1 MRLARRRRLAVAEVV
16 VRAVA
21 QSRIGV
27 VGIQAKAAPGRT
39 RHHRQVAGEHPR
51 RVQLVGTVRLDLV
64 PPAVGQ
70 LAIGVVH
77 DLRVIPVGR
86 GRHVGLADI
95 GLHLTLAVAVAARPQ
110 VVDLA
115 LPLAVERMLQVQ
127 VQAVVLALHRGVEV
141 EVVLPVHLHGVVAAG
156 QLRNVEV
163 RGAARVDQDAARN
176 LRGVVAVRVDAH
188 RVHLGDDR
196 HIVGDVVDGV
206 AQVAIG
212 RLGAVH
218 PRVVQFLVETEDVF
232 ILVLRLQ
239 VGRGRR
245 ARVTALA
252 VLAVVR
258 QRLPGADAGVDRGQA
273 GGHAIRV
280 DAGVGVVGAGV
291 QRGTGRTLR
300 HAARQG
306 EVIAAGI
313 AVDLHAGV
321 AVDVPAEAHARRPLR
336 RGQAQIGLAVAT
348 VVGELVVAQADL
360 DQPAVVDLP
369 AVLDVL
375 RPLRDAERAVVVI
388 AVLVDV
394 VAVAARTGRSH
405 PRRVAPVGAGRGRSR
420 AAQDVLVRQRVAVAI
435 GHLVVVPRITG
446 TVGREVRTRVDI
458 GRVLVVDAGGQRVI
472 TELVADVD
480 AQVGVG
486 RAMPRQVDRR
496 HRLVVGDDV
505 AAGDGRV
512 LVFRVE
518 KVRVGRI
525 ESGRVAVIRALH
537 LAVQRAHREVVGDV
551 AGELR
556 RVQIGTVLGR
566 GGATDVVGLL
576 ATVVVVVV
584 GRALVGVLAGGAG
597 QLQHVAVVDV
607 PVQLAVP
614 LRPVLAGVR
623 DERCRHR
630 THAAVDRAV
639 GVAEALF
646 ALGFDG
652 GEEEQLVLD
661 QRAAD
666 VGIDCGRPRLVVA
679 ATAIDIAARTVTVDV
694 IEVLGIAL
702 QVGRCPLHLATEM
715 PLVGTALADL
725 ADHAAVGATV
735 GRAIAATEDFLL
747 IDGAV
752 GQGQAAEAAQR
763 IGRVETVDVVRVL
776 DDRGAAQRNHRAAG
790 GAQAVEQAAAF
801 DHARSQQRD
810 RLGAARQRQAGQLLR
825 RDDGTGVDTGHVDA
839 GQGIGLHGDRAQRL
853 RARRTGEGNL
863 GAGTHAHG
871 DMRARVD
878 GLPIALQGHG
888 VVAQRQR
895 VHRVA
900 TVRIHRDL
908 AGDTRVVADQ
918 HGFAAAGRR
927 LAENAAR
934 GGLRVD
940 RRRRDGAV
948 QAQGDR
954 GGEAQCVPRQATR
967 ARLVFDVALAVFH
980 VTPRLSDGG
989 SRIRRNGSAST

>member
-1 MRLARRRRLAVAEVV
+1 
-16 VRAVA
+16 
-21 QSRIGV
+21 
-27 VGIQAKAAPGRT
+27 
-39 RHHRQVAGEHPR
+39 
-51 RVQLVGTVRLDLV
+51 
-64 PPAVGQ
+64 
-70 LAIGVVH
+70 
-77 DLRVIPVGR
+77 
-86 GRHVGLADI
+86 
-95 GLHLTLAVAVAARPQ
+95 
-110 VVDLA
+110 
-115 LPLAVERMLQVQ
+115 MLQVQ
-127 VQAVVLALHRGVEV
+127 IQAVVLALHRGVEV

-156 QLRNVEV
+156 QLRDVEV
-163 RGAARVDQDAARN
+163 GGAARVDQDAARY
-176 LRGVVAVRVDAH
+176 LRGVIAVRIDAH
-188 RVHLGDDR
+188 RVHLRDDR
-196 HIVGDVVDGV
+196 YVVGDIVDGV

-212 RLGAVH
+212 GLGAVH
-218 PRVVQFLVETEDVF
+218 PRVAQLLVEAEDVLV
-232 ILVLRLQ
+232 LVLRLQ
-239 VGRGRR
+239 VGRGRG
-245 ARVTALA
+245 AGIASLA

-258 QRLPGADAGVDRGQA
+258 QRLPGADAGIDRGQA
-273 GGHAIRV
+273 GGHAVRV
-280 DAGVGVVGAGV
+280 DARVGVVGAGV

-394 VAVAARTGRSH
+394 VAVAARAGCGH
-405 PRRVAPVGAGRGRSR
+405 PRGVAPVGAGRGRSR
-420 AAQDVLVRQRVAVAI
+420 TAQDVLGRQRVAVAI

-446 TVGREVRTRVDI
+446 AVGREVGARIDI

-472 TELVADVD
+472 AQLVADVD

-505 AAGDGRV
+505 AAGDGRI

-518 KVRVGRI
+518 KVRVGRV

-551 AGELR
+551 AGEFR
-556 RVQIGTVLGR
+556 RVEIGTVLGR
-566 GGATDVVGLL
+566 GRATDVVGLL
-576 ATVVVVVV
+576 VAAVVVVV
-584 GRALVGVLAGGAG
+584 GRALVRILAGRAG

-614 LRPVLAGVR
+614 LRAIFPGMGF
-623 DERCRHR
+623 ERCRHR
-630 THAAVDRAV
+630 ADAPVSGAAR
-639 GVAEALF
+639 VAEALF

-666 VGIDCGRPRLVVA
+666 IGIDRGRPRLVVA
-679 ATAIDIAARTVTVDV
+679 ATAIDIAARAVAVDV
-694 IEVLGIAL
+694 VEILGIAL
-702 QVGRCPLHLATEM
+702 QVGRRPLHLAAEM
-715 PLVGTALADL
+715 PFVGTAFADL
-725 ADHAAVGATV
+725 ADHAAVGAAI
-735 GRAIAATEDFLL
+735 GRAITATEDFLL
-747 IDGAV
+747 IDGAI

-763 IGRVETVDVVRVL
+763 IGRVEAVDVVRVL

-810 RLGAARQRQAGQLLR
+810 RLGAARQRQPRQLLGG
-825 RDDGTGVDTGHVDA
+825 DDGTGIDTGHVDT
-839 GQGIGLHGDRAQRL
+839 GQRVGLHRNRAQRL
-853 RARRTGEGNL
+853 RARRTREGNL
-863 GAGTHAHG
+863 GTGTHAHG
-871 DMRARVD
+871 DIGARID

-900 TVRIHRDL
+900 TVRIYRDL

-918 HGFAAAGRR
+918 HGFAAAGRC

-940 RRRRDGAV
+940 RCRRDGAV

-954 GGEAQCVPRQATR
+954 SGEAQCVPREA
-967 ARLVFDVALAVFH
+967 ALVRLVSNVALAVFH